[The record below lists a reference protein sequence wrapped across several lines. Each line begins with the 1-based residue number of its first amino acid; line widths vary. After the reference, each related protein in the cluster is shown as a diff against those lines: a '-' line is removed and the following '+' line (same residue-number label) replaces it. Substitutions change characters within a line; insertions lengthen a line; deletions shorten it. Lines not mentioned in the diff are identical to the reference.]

1 MISDI
6 VFYLLKKGAHREP
19 VRITTGEVAEH
30 IDVSQQTASRK
41 LIELER
47 LGEITREGGKVF
59 VTEKAIAQVRRLMKE
74 VLGSLEGSTMVFS
87 GKVVAGLG
95 EGAYY
100 MGQKKYAEQFDKKLC
115 FRPYPGTL
123 NVSIGEE
130 DIEKRLLLREQ
141 KPMVING
148 FTSAG
153 RTFGKIEAY
162 RSAIGG
168 LPCAIIFPERS
179 LHGLQMLE
187 IVSAFNL
194 RKKLALSDGAEVKI
208 DVVGNIPC

>member
-6 VFYLLKKGAHREP
+6 VFYLLKKGAHHEP
-19 VRITTGEVAEH
+19 VRITTGEVAKY

-41 LIELER
+41 LIELEK
-47 LGEITREGGKVF
+47 LGEITRQGGKVF
-59 VTEKAIAQVRRLMKE
+59 VTEKAIAQVRRLIKE
-74 VLGSLEGSTMVFS
+74 VLGSLEGSAMVFS
-87 GKVVAGLG
+87 GKAAAGLG

-100 MGQKKYAEQFDKKLC
+100 MGQKKYVEQFDKKLC
-115 FRPYPGTL
+115 FKPYPGTL

-130 DIEKRLLLREQ
+130 DIEKRLLLRER
-141 KPMVING
+141 KPIVIAG

-153 RTFGKIEAY
+153 RTFGRIDAY
-162 RSAIGG
+162 RCAIGG

-194 RKKLALSDGAEVKI
+194 RKKLGIADGAEVKI
-208 DVVGNIPC
+208 DVVDNIPC